1 MAATDDKYEH
11 IYQHGGIVTV
21 LKSHGLSAVQQ
32 HSQLCPSAPSSRA
45 TLAEKAA
52 IVAKTKRDADAAAAT
67 TKAVAAV
74 INTDAAAAVTIAAAL
89 VSAARATARG
99 AAAREVATARRPAAK
114 RAAAKAAEA
123 AAAKPTEAAAAV
135 PTAPT
140 AEAVVPAAPLT
151 PSRNSSSGVGSSGAP
166 SAEPDSLRLRRLN
179 MSSGDG
185 SEGAPSAEPSAAP
198 LEMSAFVSR
207 KLVVRACSFERKV
220 GQQRRGDDSG
230 MLRRTL
236 SFDKVQRGADKLQRR
251 ASFGRKNSRSSGRG
265 EGGQTGAL
273 RLEPPVRHGPC
284 YSLVVVHLCF
294 IPISCS
300 WRAALPPHEP
310 SHTTQPPRHRSRRF

>member
-21 LKSHGLSAVQQ
+21 LKSHGLSAAQER
-32 HSQLCPSAPSSRA
+32 SQLCPSAPSSRA

-52 IVAKTKRDADAAAAT
+52 IVAQTKRDADAAAAT

-74 INTDAAAAVTIAAAL
+74 INTDASAAVMIAAAL
-89 VSAARATARG
+89 AAAERAKARG
-99 AAAREVATARRPAAK
+99 AAAREVDTGRRPAAK
-114 RAAAKAAEA
+114 RAAAKAAKA

-135 PTAPT
+135 PTGAAPT
-140 AEAVVPAAPLT
+140 AEAVAPAAPLT
-151 PSRNSSSGVGSSGAP
+151 PSRNSSSGMGSSGAP
-166 SAEPDSLRLRRLN
+166 NAEPDSSRLSRLS
-179 MSSGDG
+179 MSSDNGG
-185 SEGAPSAEPSAAP
+185 EGAPSAEPSAAP

-220 GQQRRGDDSG
+220 GQQRRGEESG

-265 EGGQTGAL
+265 EGGQAG
-273 RLEPPVRHGPC
+273 
-284 YSLVVVHLCF
+284 LCA
-294 IPISCS
+294 PEGSISHEGFL
-300 WRAALPPHEP
+300 WKRAAFKFQASPHTGLACPRYPTPP
-310 SHTTQPPRHRSRRF
+310 

>member
-1 MAATDDKYEH
+1 MAADDDKYEH

-21 LKSHGLSAVQQ
+21 LKSHGLSAAQER
-32 HSQLCPSAPSSRA
+32 SPLGPSAPSSRA

-52 IVAKTKRDADAAAAT
+52 IVAQTKRDADAAAAT

-74 INTDAAAAVTIAAAL
+74 INTDASAAVMIAAAL
-89 VSAARATARG
+89 AAAERAKARG
-99 AAAREVATARRPAAK
+99 AKAREVDTGRRPAAK
-114 RAAAKAAEA
+114 RAAAKAAKAAKA

-135 PTAPT
+135 PTGAAPT
-140 AEAVVPAAPLT
+140 AEAVAPAAPLT

-166 SAEPDSLRLRRLN
+166 SAEPDSSRLSRLS
-179 MSSGDG
+179 MSSDNGG
-185 SEGAPSAEPSAAP
+185 EGAPSAEPSAAP

-220 GQQRRGDDSG
+220 GQQRRGEESG

-265 EGGQTGAL
+265 EGGQAG
-273 RLEPPVRHGPC
+273 
-284 YSLVVVHLCF
+284 LCA
-294 IPISCS
+294 PEGSISHEGFL
-300 WRAALPPHEP
+300 WKRAAFKFQASPHTGLACTRYPTPP
-310 SHTTQPPRHRSRRF
+310 